1 MCVYMYEHVNS
12 MVNLG
17 VVLGNN
23 NDYAEA
29 IPIYRRALK
38 VKPNIMAA
46 RHNLGV
52 LQGVVLPCV
61 GPGCSVL

>member
-1 MCVYMYEHVNS
+1 